1 MDLLG
6 CLQLL
11 KYGRIQELIAQASN
25 LEHLDASYYR
35 KKSDF
40 GLELSSIVGSPK
52 I

>member
-1 MDLLG
+1 MYPTSEIWTDP
-6 CLQLL
+6 
-11 KYGRIQELIAQASN
+11 RIQELIAQASN